1 MNINM
6 LRKAALVEGSTLIL
20 LVLIAVPLKRLM
32 GMPEVV
38 SIIGPI
44 HGLAFLVYFGML
56 MLFLSRGFL
65 TTKQWGIGFIAAF
78 IPFGS
83 FVFERR
89 QLSQI

>member
-1 MNINM
+1 M

-38 SIIGPI
+38 SIVGPI
-44 HGLAFLVYFGML
+44 HGLAFLVYLGML
-56 MLFLSRGFL
+56 ILFLSRGIL
-65 TTKQWGIGFIAAF
+65 TAKQWGIGFIAAL